1 MTEHEPVTATAPQ
14 NNSDTVVTS
23 VEKQQSTWNSTHDQ
37 ELDRVREL
45 ILGDDATPQR
55 LGQSEVDRLREII
68 FGSHIEEYE
77 RRFDD
82 IRREQERVI
91 ADLRMVQDNVNEF
104 EKMQAKRVETL
115 QQEMHRT
122 SDELKHEMKR
132 LSEQLRSREALLQQL
147 LNQAR
152 QQEMLRKELLSE
164 AKEQNKILSQ
174 QERDLKVFRTNVEE
188 HRGQY
193 ERKLDALKHEVR
205 QSEDD
210 LRDEL
215 RRVVDRLDYQK
226 TDRKALASM
235 LMEIATRLETGS
247 SVTGLLEDLTGT
259 SS

>member
-1 MTEHEPVTATAPQ
+1 MTEHDTYTSTSK
-14 NNSDTVVTS
+14 NNSNNAVVPS
-23 VEKQQSTWNSTHDQ
+23 DQ
-37 ELDRVREL
+37 EKSTRNAPPDQEFDRVREL
-45 ILGDDATPQR
+45 ILGDEASSQR
-55 LGQSEVDRLREII
+55 LGQSEVDRLRDII
-68 FGSHIEEYE
+68 FGSNIEDYE
-77 RRFDD
+77 RRFED
-82 IRREQERVI
+82 IRREQERVMG
-91 ADLRMVQDNVNEF
+91 DLRMVQDSVGEF
-104 EKMQAKRVETL
+104 EKSQAKRVETL

-132 LSEQLRSREALLQQL
+132 LGEQLRSREALLQQL

-164 AKEQNKILSQ
+164 TKEQNKILAQ
-174 QERDLKVFRTNVEE
+174 QERDLKVFRSNVEE

-193 ERKLDALKHEVR
+193 ERKMDALKHEVR

-215 RRVVDRLDYQK
+215 RRMADRLDYQK

-247 SVTGLLEDLTGT
+247 SVTGLLEDLT
-259 SS
+259 SAS

>member
-1 MTEHEPVTATAPQ
+1 MTEQDTLTSTPQ
-14 NNSDTVVTS
+14 NNANNSVVPT
-23 VEKQQSTWNSTHDQ
+23 ERQTSTHGVAHDQ
-37 ELDRVREL
+37 DLDRVREL
-45 ILGDDATPQR
+45 ILGDEATPQR

-77 RRFDD
+77 RRFEDN
-82 IRREQERVI
+82 RREQERVVG
-91 ADLRMVQDNVNEF
+91 DLRMVQDSVHEF
-104 EKMQAKRVETL
+104 EKAQTKRIETL

-152 QQEMLRKELLSE
+152 QQEMLRKELLTDT
-164 AKEQNKILSQ
+164 KEQNKILAQ
-174 QERDLKVFRTNVEE
+174 QERDLKVFRSNVEE

-193 ERKLDALKHEVR
+193 ERKMDALKHEVR

-215 RRVVDRLDYQK
+215 RRMADRLDYQK

-247 SVTGLLEDLTGT
+247 SVTGLLEDLT
-259 SS
+259 SSS

>member
-1 MTEHEPVTATAPQ
+1 MTEQTTTPTK
-14 NNSDTVVTS
+14 NNLDNAVMSL
-23 VEKQQSTWNSTHDQ
+23 EKQKMAQNSPYD
-37 ELDRVREL
+37 EDLDRVREL
-45 ILGDDATPQR
+45 ILGDDAAPQR

-82 IRREQERVI
+82 VRREQDRVI
-91 ADLRMVQDNVNEF
+91 ADLRVVQDSVNEF
-104 EKMQAKRVETL
+104 EKAQAKRVETL

-152 QQEMLRKELLSE
+152 QQEMLRKELLSQT
-164 AKEQNKILSQ
+164 KEQNKVLGQ

-188 HRGQY
+188 HRSQY
-193 ERKLDALKHEVR
+193 ERKMDALKHEVR
-205 QSEDD
+205 QAEDD

-215 RRVVDRLDYQK
+215 RRIADRLDYQK

-247 SVTGLLEDLTGT
+247 TVTGLLEDLTT

>member
-1 MTEHEPVTATAPQ
+1 MTEQTSTPTK
-14 NNSDTVVTS
+14 NNLDHAVMSL
-23 VEKQQSTWNSTHDQ
+23 EKQKTAQNSAYD
-37 ELDRVREL
+37 EDLDRVREL
-45 ILGDDATPQR
+45 ILGDDAAPQR

-68 FGSHIEEYE
+68 FGSQIEEYE

-82 IRREQERVI
+82 VRREQDRVI
-91 ADLRMVQDNVNEF
+91 SDLRAVQDSVNEF
-104 EKMQAKRVETL
+104 EKAQTKRVETL

-152 QQEMLRKELLSE
+152 QQEMLRKELLSQT
-164 AKEQNKILSQ
+164 KEQNKILGQ

-188 HRGQY
+188 HRSQY
-193 ERKLDALKHEVR
+193 ERKMDALKHEVR
-205 QSEDD
+205 QAEDD

-215 RRVVDRLDYQK
+215 RRVADRLDYQK

-247 SVTGLLEDLTGT
+247 TVTGLLEDLT
-259 SS
+259 SSS